1 MAFLSLLDHMLAG
14 VANGVGGHG
23 VEAAVVG

>member
-1 MAFLSLLDHMLAG
+1 MAFLSLLDHTLAE
-14 VANGVGGHG
+14 VANGVGGQG